1 MEPQTVTI
9 KDSHN
14 GEIVIEVVLVGEVWH
29 FAGQSNMEMPM
40 KGFTNQP
47 VANSEQ
53 EIAASIDMSH
63 LRLYLVGRQA
73 SNVPMKEVAIVKN
86 EGERGCNT
94 HSILAVYI

>member
-1 MEPQTVTI
+1 
-9 KDSHN
+9 
-14 GEIVIEVVLVGEVWH
+14 
-29 FAGQSNMEMPM
+29 MEMPM

-73 SNVPMKEVAIVKN
+73 SNVPMK
-86 EGERGCNT
+86 
-94 HSILAVYI
+94 